1 MNYEFL
7 KIFLDVKIAAFPF
20 LDNCKFNVFQYIAL
34 FCPLERRITQT
45 GELEI
50 EIDLNWFLYR

>member
-20 LDNCKFNVFQYIAL
+20 LDNCKFNVFHYIAL

-50 EIDLNWFLYR
+50 EIDLN